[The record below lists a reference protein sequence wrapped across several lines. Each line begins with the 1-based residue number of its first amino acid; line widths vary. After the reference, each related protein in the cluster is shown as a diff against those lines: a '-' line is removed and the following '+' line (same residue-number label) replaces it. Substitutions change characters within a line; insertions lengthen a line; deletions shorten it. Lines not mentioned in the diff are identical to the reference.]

1 MSLISLRELVEHDG
15 RNLLELI
22 KESTYETVGYCDNY
36 TLFFNNYAK
45 TGEDVPKDQLER
57 YKDELVFLRQYLS
70 YLLTFQDDVEVSE
83 NIIEANQTR
92 YLKEVGELKN
102 LLGNKSSAPKEQV
115 YPKFASISQ
124 AYIQLVE
131 EKALATMRVEL
142 LDLLLQIREGFSLT
156 LKTSLIEEARRASEA
171 NPDNSASKVTD
182 LKIDPSSGIVRLL
195 PNNTPDFMQTPL
207 DYLGFCIWSIV
218 RQDGLLIPGK
228 PSLGVYRYREKHCV
242 FSSDQPITDFV
253 QDPNHYFEGIIDQC
267 RKHPELIHLLRLDDI
282 FKHVSILSLLQ
293 NREGGPGLSSK
304 LMVDKGEET
313 PTHFNEKNL
322 DPNYCWNE
330 WELRKKA
337 IQMANIRNKQTKACQ
352 TTVSNFKVDSETQ
365 VWLKKEKETNTG
377 INKGTN
383 PLRPRNYNVGLRDK
397 NTK

>member
-1 MSLISLRELVEHDG
+1 MD
-15 RNLLELI
+15 LL
-22 KESTYETVGYCDNY
+22 KEATYETVGFCDNY
-36 TLFFNNYAK
+36 TVFFNNYTKLADK
-45 TGEDVPKDQLER
+45 IPQETLTK

-83 NIIEANQTR
+83 NVIEANQTR

-131 EKALATMRVEL
+131 EKAVAMMRVEL
-142 LDLLLQIREGFSLT
+142 FNLLVQLRENFTLT
-156 LKTSLIEEARRASEA
+156 LKTSLIEEARKLSET
-171 NPDNSASKVTD
+171 NPDPSQSKIGEI
-182 LKIDPSSGIVRLL
+182 KIDPNSGITRLL

-218 RQDGLLIPGK
+218 EKNGLLIPGK
-228 PSLGVYRYREKHCV
+228 PSLGVYRFKEKHCV
-242 FSSDQPITDFV
+242 FTGEKQIRDFV
-253 QDPNHYFEGIIDQC
+253 DDPGKYFDGVIDQC
-267 RKHPELIHLLRLDDI
+267 RKNPELIHLLRLDDV
-282 FKHVSILSLLQ
+282 FKHISILSLLQ
-293 NREGGPGLSSK
+293 SKEGGPGLSSK
-304 LMVDKGEET
+304 LMVDKSIET
-313 PTHFNEKNL
+313 PTHFIEKNL

-337 IQMANIRNKQTKACQ
+337 IQMANIRNMQTKANQ
-352 TTVSNFKVDSETQ
+352 TILSNFKVDSETQ
-365 VWLKKEKETNTG
+365 VWLKKEKGTNTG

-383 PLRPRNYNVGLRDK
+383 PLRPRNYIVGLRDK
-397 NTK
+397 NVQ